1 MKGLE
6 HVQYYSE
13 DEMDERM
20 QKGKFFRIRQFPETA
35 EGQRKEEQFFDEQ
48 SNLIAELEHRV
59 QAVYGE
65 RVFVSDNVWASEK
78 LKIEIGSND
87 VTASLFRL
95 LLHFLLEKNKHYCI
109 GLSISQGSLQD
120 AGSDYLGRILTSG
133 RGIAVEDSLK
143 AFFQERFIDPLR
155 NLEGKG

>member
-1 MKGLE
+1 
-6 HVQYYSE
+6 
-13 DEMDERM
+13 MDEGM
-20 QKGKFFRIRQFPETA
+20 QKGKFFRIRHFPETA
-35 EGQRKEEQFFDEQ
+35 EGQRKEELFFDEQ
-48 SNLIAELEHRV
+48 SNLITELEQRV

-65 RVFVSDNVWASEK
+65 RIFVSDNVWASEK

-109 GLSISQGSLQD
+109 GLSISQGNLQD
-120 AGSDYLGRILTSG
+120 AGSAYMGRILIGG

-143 AFFQERFIDPLR
+143 AFFQERFIAPLK
-155 NLEGKG
+155 NSKAEG